1 MSAKASHAY
10 ADLVRTLHGWQM
22 SAHGPE
28 VVGVTREAFVLLKR
42 YGDANAVRVGRT
54 PEGAVRA
61 MLNKAKMHAAR
72 LALVL
77 HLSGHAAADPDREH
91 PLPSVSEET
100 MRRAVLLAE
109 WFVREAARTSSVL
122 GMETETRTPQ
132 DRVLDELP
140 EEFATADFVLTAKAV
155 ARLSERGAQSSGLR
169 RVRGQD
175 REGRA
180 RPVPRRAE
188 HRRARPVAGNRPRCT
203 VRTFALCALCAL

>member
-1 MSAKASHAY
+1 MG
-10 ADLVRTLHGWQM
+10 TLHGWQM
-22 SAHGPE
+22 SADGPE
-28 VVGVTREAFVLLKR
+28 IVGVEREAFVLLKR

-61 MLNKAKMHAAR
+61 MLNKAEMHAAR

-91 PLPSVSEET
+91 PIPDVSEAT

-109 WFVREAARTSSVL
+109 WFVREAARTTSVL

-140 EEFATADFVLTAKAV
+140 EEFSASDFRDTAHGVARIGARRAKEWLTARCGGKIEKV
-155 ARLSERGAQSSGLR
+155 GT
-169 RVRGQD
+169 
-175 REGRA
+175 
-180 RPVPRRAE
+180 RPVPRRPK
-188 HRRARPVAGNRPRCT
+188 HRRARPVAGLRPHCT
-203 VRTFALCALCAL
+203 FRTFARSALSAL